1 MKHPST
7 LLRSLSLKLSL
18 VAAVAGVTL
27 AACASDEV
35 LGFETMLDAS
45 EDAGSTVV
53 PEAAPPGPKCGDGS
67 LDPGEECDD
76 GNSKSGDGCSASC
89 MKESAPASSCP
100 GVLLPLAATGDTR
113 IGSISGNTSTALA
126 TLDSPTCGG
135 GNGRELVY
143 LVKADVAG
151 RAVVRLSAPWAALL
165 YVRKDCTVP
174 STETECKT
182 LPAGGGSSEI
192 ALPVA
197 PGDSFYVIVDGA
209 GGQSGEFQ
217 LDVSI
222 STAFCGD
229 GIATYPE
236 QCEDGNTVSG
246 DGCSASCQL
255 EGGNPGVGTCPGIA
269 YNFVGDP
276 AGPRTISLAGDVSLL
291 SNTMGTFGCSSIA
304 GGKDQAYAIR
314 PTIDGAITAVLHAA
328 WPEAALHVRRECF
341 NSGTEVDCRMEPTGP
356 VRVTFPVTAN
366 QTYTVFV
373 DSKSSASF
381 PNGGLYSLE
390 LTLAPSTCGNGV
402 LELPEECDD
411 ANTSDGDGCSAT
423 CALEPMPNGIDTCT
437 ILVPGEDGGLVE
449 APGGALISFAG
460 DAVAGPLTYHTS
472 ASTTPLTAAAR
483 TCSSGTTARKDAI
496 YRFVPPFN
504 GYVTARAKGQFNLTL
519 DLRTNCLPQ
528 ASSTSTGSI
537 SCGAAD
543 GGNGAESVRGPVD
556 AGTTYYLIVD
566 GPTFNTNFDGPF
578 TLDVELEKAVC
589 GNGRIEGGE
598 ACDDGN
604 NVDGDTCSAT
614 CTIEPLGSPSRDTC
628 AQAEPLVFDVDGVT
642 GAHHTQVKGGNWN
655 LTSAGSL
662 AAPCGATVGRDAFF
676 TFTAPINGVVQVKV
690 DASYNVTPALRDA
703 CPPSTGA
710 AFLICSNRTSL
721 PGGEFFTYPV
731 QQNKTY
737 WIIVDAPNATND
749 RGAFTM
755 DVAIKAED
763 CGDGVVG
770 GTEECDDGNKTAGDG
785 CDASCKLEPL
795 AGADTC
801 PGHAVALTG
810 VGMDVRSAVVT
821 LSTAS
826 LAAHTSGTCGGNAR
840 EGVVAITSD
849 VSGTM
854 RAELRGIWPT
864 VLYAREKCMDGA
876 TELGCAAYNP
886 SSPNRTERE
895 LSFPVFAGVPTYLF
909 IDGLAGATG
918 PGSLFVTV
926 TP

>member
-1 MKHPST
+1 MKAPS
-7 LLRSLSLKLSL
+7 LLRALSLKLSL
-18 VAAVAGVTL
+18 VVAATGVAV
-27 AACASDEV
+27 AACASNEV
-35 LGFETMLDAS
+35 LGVELLPDATD
-45 EDAGSTVV
+45 DAGSTVV
-53 PEAAPPGPKCGDGS
+53 PDGTAPGPKCGDGA

-76 GNSKSGDGCSASC
+76 ANTKSGDGCSASC
-89 MKESAPASSCP
+89 TKEDKPASSCP
-100 GVLLPLAATGDTR
+100 GVALPLKVTGDAR
-113 IGSISGNTSTALA
+113 SASISGDTSTALA

-135 GNGRELVY
+135 GNGKELVY
-143 LVKADVAG
+143 LVKSDVAG
-151 RAVVRLSAPWAALL
+151 RAVVRLTTTWAALL
-165 YVRKDCTVP
+165 YVRKDCTAP
-174 STETECKT
+174 ATETECKT
-182 LPAGGGSSEI
+182 LPPEGGSSEI

-209 GGQSGEFQ
+209 GGQGGEFQ

-222 STAFCGD
+222 PTASCGD
-229 GIATYPE
+229 GVATYPE
-236 QCEDGNTVSG
+236 QCEDGNTISG
-246 DGCSASCQL
+246 DGCSATCQL
-255 EGGNPGVGTCPGIA
+255 EGGDPGVGMCPGLA
-269 YNFVGDP
+269 YTFVGDP
-276 AGPRTISLAGDVSLL
+276 NGPRTISLAGDASLL
-291 SNTMGTFGCSSIA
+291 SNTMGAFGCGSIA

-341 NSGTEVDCRMEPTGP
+341 NSGTEVECRMEPTGP
-356 VRVTFPVTAN
+356 VRVTFPVSAD
-366 QTYTVFV
+366 QTYTIFV
-373 DSKSSASF
+373 DSKTGASF
-381 PNGGLYSLE
+381 ATGGLYSMD
-390 LTLAPSTCGNGV
+390 LTLSPATCGNGV
-402 LELPEECDD
+402 LERPEECDD

-423 CALEPMPNGIDTCT
+423 CTLEPMPDGIDTCT
-437 ILVPGEDGGLVE
+437 IQVPGLPDGGLVD
-449 APGGALISFAG
+449 APGGALIAFTG
-460 DAVAGPLTYHTS
+460 DETTGPLTFHTT

-483 TCSSGTTARKDAI
+483 TCSSGTSARKDAI

-504 GYVTARAKGQFNLTL
+504 GYLTARAKGEFNLTL

-528 ASSTSTGSI
+528 NSTTSTGSI
-537 SCGAAD
+537 SCGAAE
-543 GGNGAESVRGPVD
+543 GGNGPESVRGPVD

-566 GPTFNTNFDGPF
+566 GPTSNTNFDGPF
-578 TLDVELEKAVC
+578 TLDVELERAVC
-589 GNGRIEGGE
+589 GNGRLEGGE

-614 CTIEPLGSPSRDTC
+614 CTIEPLGSPTRDTC
-628 AQAEPLVFDVDGVT
+628 AAAEELAFAVDDAT
-642 GAHHTQVKGGNWN
+642 GAYQTRVTGGNWN

-676 TFTAPINGVVQVKV
+676 SFVAPIDGVVQVNV

-703 CPPSTGA
+703 CPPSTGG

-731 QQNKTY
+731 TQGKTY
-737 WIIVDAPNATND
+737 WIIVDAAHATND

-770 GTEECDDGNKTAGDG
+770 GIEQCDDGNTTAGDG
-785 CDASCKLEPL
+785 CGADCKLEPL

-821 LSTAS
+821 LSTATLS
-826 LAAHTSGTCGGNAR
+826 ANTSGTCGGNAR

-849 VSGTM
+849 VTGTM

-876 TELGCAAYNP
+876 SQLGCSAFNP
-886 SSPNRTERE
+886 SSPNRTERD
-895 LSFPVFAGVPTYLF
+895 LTFAVFAGVPTYLF
-909 IDGLAGATG
+909 IDGLGGATG